1 MFVAKSLQA
10 RPAGLGLAIATVLMM
25 CALAGCKKEQAA
37 ATADTAATPA
47 ASQATAPP
55 QQAVSAQVAAMG
67 ADQLREAAS
76 AALKEQRLY
85 APAGNNA
92 MEYYL
97 ALRDKQPNDPAVA
110 SALTDLMP
118 YTLIATEQSIARDD
132 FIEAQRLYA
141 LMEKTD
147 PTAPALPRLKQGI
160 AGGQASLAQR
170 TAEAATKTEE
180 DAKKQA
186 DLEKQRLADQQKAQ
200 QEAAQKLAA
209 QQAAD
214 QQAAARRPPPTSA
227 PPTSVRP
234 TSAPR
239 SNAPR
244 PSRRR
249 RNRRRPAPPPP
260 RSELRAISTP
270 QPKYPP
276 DAYRSG
282 TSGEVEVEFTV
293 GPDGSVTGGAGGAGD
308 PAAGVRPRSAVGGE
322 ALALPAGRFAGDDAA
337 HDRVQRR
344 AVDRAAAEVRSD
356 KEKARRCRAFF
367 MRRRCRSG
375 RNRQL
380 LLVVT
385 AGRREPQQARPG
397 RGRRR
402 NTPPIPAARS
412 PRCGSP

>member
-10 RPAGLGLAIATVLMM
+10 RPVGLGLAVATVLMLGT
-25 CALAGCKKEQAA
+25 LAGCKKEQAA

-160 AGGQASLAQR
+160 ASGQESLAQR

-180 DAKKQA
+180 DTKKQA

-200 QEAAQKLAA
+200 QDAAQKLAA
-209 QQAAD
+209 QQAVD
-214 QQAAARRPPPTSA
+214 QQAAAKAAADQRAADQRAAAQRAEQQKSAATQPAATQPAATSPA
-227 PPTSVRP
+227 
-234 TSAPR
+234 SA
-239 SNAPR
+239 SQ
-244 PSRRR
+244 
-249 RNRRRPAPPPP
+249 
-260 RSELRAISTP
+260 ELRAISTP
-270 QPKYPP
+270 SPKYPP

-282 TSGEVEVEFTV
+282 TSGEVQVEFTV
-293 GPDGSVTGGAGGAGD
+293 GPDGSVT
-308 PAAGVRPRSAVGGE
+308 AARVVRATPPRVFDREALSAVKRWRFQPVSSPVTTRRTIGFN
-322 ALALPAGRFAGDDAA
+322 AG
-337 HDRVQRR
+337 Q
-344 AVDRAAAEVRSD
+344 
-356 KEKARRCRAFF
+356 
-367 MRRRCRSG
+367 
-375 RNRQL
+375 
-380 LLVVT
+380 
-385 AGRREPQQARPG
+385 
-397 RGRRR
+397 
-402 NTPPIPAARS
+402 
-412 PRCGSP
+412 